1 MRESREEDPES
12 YPSQLWKETEWN
24 GNHQAK
30 DERSAYVSER
40 SNKQRV
46 PLERSGSVKKKKNYL
61 VKPDFIQLTLKTALT
76 EADLFTSKTSRLG
89 TAVVTPNSA
98 ALDKAVS
105 LTASKTE
112 KDTQYI
118 KISLKWLIF
127 VLFFF

>member
-1 MRESREEDPES
+1 M
-12 YPSQLWKETEWN
+12 
-24 GNHQAK
+24 
-30 DERSAYVSER
+30 SER

-46 PLERSGSVKKKKNYL
+46 PLERSGSVKKKNDL

-118 KISLKWLIF
+118 KISLK
-127 VLFFF
+127 